1 MRRSRSQLNDLFPNP
16 KANENFAGNPVQN
29 PAGVAHHAND
39 IQNRLD
45 AVAQGLQ
52 AAQQAHASAHH
63 PSQPSHPMGQPIPP
77 MAAPQQMPAQPFAAQ
92 TNQMGN
98 PANIH
103 PPMHADLPSQGQPY
117 AQAYRPQT
125 HQQPQAGP
133 DISNIKASLERMS
146 SKLQSL
152 SQQTADNA
160 NTGISADAHKQQLE
174 WFANQNHQ
182 IKGELLE
189 LKQLFANHI
198 AGGDQNPAIAA
209 VQHAIE
215 TNFQTIE
222 SNFQNMMGH
231 LQQVANAGMQVDPVA
246 FSKIVESGHNDIER
260 RLQGLQSSLE
270 VLQDNPN
277 IYAKT
282 LEASHNALNLRLDDL
297 NSSIMA
303 ISDNPDLT
311 SRISDSHQNL
321 SNLIHDLKS
330 AVDQQ
335 SHSIASAP
343 APDFSAVEMRLEE
356 ITRAVVALSAGN
368 NGQDN
373 LERIEA
379 RVSDLA
385 KTVDQMFEHGG
396 ERPQQD
402 TLDRIEAGLLSLQS
416 HKQSELPDSEFPPLT
431 PDYSRLEDKI
441 ADISNTLENLVAE
454 EGSFN
459 AKTHEGFERLESRM
473 NEISQLVEAVP
484 QNLEAAPVPVP
495 TPSPAAPSAVNV
507 DEIKLTLENLDSRIN
522 ELLNKPSSPQLDNIV
537 SRINMLSG
545 KIDNMNAVTA
555 VASGG
560 SDSNTQAALI
570 VRLDEM
576 VQQIEQIKGEPAAI
590 PDTSH
595 LERQIGG
602 LSAEIDMLRE
612 GVNSF
617 IQMPSPNPQIGEMMQ
632 QIETMA
638 GAIDDISKQGSGREI
653 INQKA
658 AFSAIEKQ
666 IAELANSLTSPA
678 GTDFE
683 PLTSRLTAI
692 EEQLGASRNIA
703 IELATQAAEE
713 AVQKTLESMPDEN
726 DEAAGPAFDGAQLNE
741 LSDDLRR
748 LYNSTVDNNA
758 QSMETFEAVRDTL
771 EMMAQRLLQIES
783 NVTGQANTYAH
794 SQPMH
799 AGNFAPAM
807 PQMESAPVEQQPV
820 SRSADE
826 VLSEAAKSTDT
837 KQSAPQQSPVEETAG
852 QVAPASY
859 QAAKEE
865 PEAHPASTNSVSEAQ
880 NAVNELFAAAKAQEA
895 AELQDNMP
903 VAPEPLTDIETPT
916 LAMETVSDISPSE
929 GMDDEPLEPGTG
941 GPDLAALV
949 RQANERR
956 KRSVKNGEGTSGTE
970 FLAAARRAAQA
981 AAEEANLIQEEIEM
995 QTQKEEAKEPKG
1007 LFAKRKKTIFM
1018 AATAALLIA
1027 ASLPLVSS
1035 FLGNGNPLS
1044 TNTSAIIETQPTLA
1058 DETTT
1063 EELATQEAASDVRT
1077 ATPLGETEEPDT
1089 DNSVARSSEEILT
1102 SPNTSTGEVNLAVTN
1117 IAPEAGDQSASG
1129 FVKVNP
1135 VAPETNSSQTGSFVE
1150 SEPRAPAVDVTGLE
1164 FAPAGLLEAVAGGDA
1179 TAMFQIGRHFTDGIG
1194 VEKDLAKAAEWYR
1207 KSADKGFVP
1216 AQYIIGNFNEKGVG
1230 VLSDPTK
1237 AAEWYEKAASS
1248 GHVVAMHN
1256 LAVLNASPNVLAPE
1270 PNMENAYKWFAR
1282 AAEYGVRD
1290 SQVNSG
1296 IFLAKG
1302 IGTKPDLVEAYK
1314 WFAIASAAGDKDA
1327 ESKRE
1332 IISKALIP
1340 EQLTEAKQRVANWI
1354 PIEPNPNANDVEIP
1368 DNWKATL
1375 PTGPLAVNR
1384 NIISQT
1390 QKKLSTLGFDAGPAD
1405 GLMGQKTRNA
1415 ITAFQRENGLP
1426 VSGEI
1431 DAELVL
1437 ALKSVAS

>member
-16 KANENFAGNPVQN
+16 NANENLADSPVQN
-29 PAGVAHHAND
+29 PAGVAHQAND
-39 IQNRLD
+39 IQSRLD

-52 AAQQAHASAHH
+52 AARQAQHAAQH
-63 PSQPSHPMGQPIPP
+63 PSQPLNPMGQPMPP

-92 TNQMGN
+92 PAPMGN

-117 AQAYRPQT
+117 AQAYQPQP
-125 HQQPQAGP
+125 HHQPQAGP

-152 SQQTADNA
+152 SQQTAENA
-160 NTGISADAHKQQLE
+160 HTGISADAHKQQLE

-222 SNFQNMMGH
+222 GNFQNMMGH

-260 RLQGLQSSLE
+260 RLQALQSSLE

-282 LEASHNALNLRLDDL
+282 LEASHNALNQRLDDL
-297 NSSIMA
+297 SSSIMA

-311 SRISDSHQNL
+311 SRISDSHQSL

-335 SHSIASAP
+335 SHSIASVP
-343 APDFSAVEMRLEE
+343 APDFSSVEMRLEE

-416 HKQSELPDSEFPPLT
+416 HKQSELPESEFPPLT

-441 ADISNTLENLVAE
+441 ADISNTLDNLVAE

-473 NEISQLVEAVP
+473 NEISELVESVP
-484 QNLEAAPVPVP
+484 QNLEAAPVPAPAPV
-495 TPSPAAPSAVNV
+495 PAAPAAVDV

-555 VASGG
+555 VAGSG
-560 SDSNTQAALI
+560 SESNSQAALI

-576 VQQIEQIKGEPAAI
+576 VQQIEQIKAEPVANL
-590 PDTSH
+590 DTSH

-602 LSAEIDMLRE
+602 LCAEVDMLRE

-632 QIETMA
+632 QIEAMA
-638 GAIDDISKQGSGREI
+638 GAIDEISKQSPGRDNV
-653 INQKA
+653 NQKA

-678 GTDFE
+678 ETDFE
-683 PLTSRLTAI
+683 PVTSRLTAI

-713 AVQKTLESMPDEN
+713 AVQKTLESMPAESDN
-726 DEAAGPAFDGAQLNE
+726 ASAPVFDGEQLNE

-771 EMMAQRLLQIES
+771 EMMAQRLLQIEA
-783 NVTGQANTYAH
+783 NVTNQANTYAH

-799 AGNFAPAM
+799 AGNFVPSA
-807 PQMESAPVEQQPV
+807 PQMETAPVEPQPAA
-820 SRSADE
+820 RAAEE
-826 VLSEAAKSTDT
+826 VHHDAAEQAQ
-837 KQSAPQQSPVEETAG
+837 KQSPIEETAG

-859 QAAKEE
+859 QEVKEE
-865 PEAHPASTNSVSEAQ
+865 PEAHLAETTSVSEAQ

-895 AELQDNMP
+895 AELQKNMP
-903 VAPEPLTDIETPT
+903 AAPEPLTDIETPT
-916 LAMETVSDISPSE
+916 LAMEPVSDISPSE

-995 QTQKEEAKEPKG
+995 QTEKEEAKEPKG

-1035 FLGNGNPLS
+1035 FLGGSNPLS
-1044 TNTSAIIETQPTLA
+1044 SSSPAVVETQPPLA
-1058 DETTT
+1058 DETTI
-1063 EELATQEAASDVRT
+1063 EELATEQPLPEARN
-1077 ATPLGETEEPDT
+1077 ATPLGEPAAPDT
-1089 DNSVARSSEEILT
+1089 DNSLASSSEEILT

-1129 FVKVNP
+1129 FVKVDP
-1135 VAPETNSSQTGSFVE
+1135 TATETNFGEAGDFV
-1150 SEPRAPAVDVTGLE
+1150 SPEPKAPAVDVAGLE

-1194 VEKDLAKAAEWYR
+1194 VEKDLVKAAEWYK
-1207 KSADKGFVP
+1207 KSADLGFVP

-1230 VLSDPTK
+1230 LPTDPTK

-1256 LAVLNASPNVLAPE
+1256 LAVLNASPNVLAAE

-1314 WFAIASAAGDKDA
+1314 WFAIAAAAGDKDA
-1327 ESKRE
+1327 ESKRD
-1332 IISKALIP
+1332 IISNALIP

-1368 DNWKATL
+1368 DSWKANL